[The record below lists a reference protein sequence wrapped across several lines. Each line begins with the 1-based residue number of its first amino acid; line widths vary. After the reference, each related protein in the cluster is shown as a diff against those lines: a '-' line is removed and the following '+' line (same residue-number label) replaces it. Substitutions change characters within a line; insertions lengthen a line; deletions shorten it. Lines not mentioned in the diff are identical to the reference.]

1 MKILVILLISIVI
14 VNGNAI
20 PETEIAEELETIG
33 AEAHGRMD
41 AEADGR
47 MDEEEDAESD
57 VADSL
62 GLGRAR
68 RNSRKIIHLFFCF

>member
-1 MKILVILLISIVI
+1 MKILVILLVSIVI

-57 VADSL
+57 EEGSITPPWPTAQR
-62 GLGRAR
+62 GPIAE
-68 RNSRKIIHLFFCF
+68 RKT

>member
-20 PETEIAEELETIG
+20 PETEMAEELETIG

-47 MDEEEDAESD
+47 MGEEEDAEMD

-68 RNSRKIIHLFFCF
+68 RKIIHLLFCF